1 VKLKNIVAVITG
13 GSRGVGLTIA
23 KEFVKEGAKVAICS
37 RSEGD
42 IRLAAKSLGGGK
54 GVFAAGCDASD
65 EGQVRDFVERASKEL
80 GRIDVLVNN
89 AGDAVSAP
97 LEKTKLELWKDMI
110 NSNMTTVFLFSREV
124 YPIMRKQGEGRIIN
138 IASIAGK
145 VGGKYISAYSASKH
159 GVVGFT
165 KSLAMEGAEHGIK
178 CNAIC
183 PGYLDTPLTERS
195 IKNIT
200 EKTGM
205 SLQQA
210 RRMLENENPQ
220 RRLIPPEEVA
230 SIAVFLASKEAGG
243 ITGEA
248 INVW

>member
-1 VKLKNIVAVITG
+1 MKLKNEVAIVTG
-13 GSRGVGLTIA
+13 ASRGVGLAIA
-23 KEFVKEGAKVAICS
+23 REFVKEGAKLAICS
-37 RSEGD
+37 RSEAD
-42 IRLAAKSLGGGK
+42 VKLAGKSLGK
-54 GVFAAGCDASD
+54 GIFAAGCDATQ
-65 EGQVRDFVERASKEL
+65 EAQVRDFVEKTVKQF
-80 GRIDVLVNN
+80 GRIDILVNN

-97 LEKTKLELWKDMI
+97 LEKTRLDLWNEMI
-110 NSNMTTVFLFSREV
+110 QTNLTSVFLFSREV

-138 IASIAGK
+138 IGSIAGK
-145 VGGKYISAYSASKH
+145 IGGKYIAAYSASKH
-159 GVVGFT
+159 GVIGFT

-178 CNAIC
+178 VNAIC

-205 SLQQA
+205 SFQQA

-220 RRLIPPEEVA
+220 RRLISPEEVA
-230 SIAVFLASKEAGG
+230 AITVFLASKEAGG

-248 INVW
+248 ISVW

>member
-1 VKLKNIVAVITG
+1 VKLKNEVAIVTG
-13 GSRGVGLTIA
+13 ASRGVGLAIA
-23 KEFVKEGAKVAICS
+23 REFAKEGARLAICS

-42 IRLAAKSLGGGK
+42 VKLAAKSLGK
-54 GVFAAGCDASD
+54 GVFAAGCDATH
-65 EGQVRDFVERASKEL
+65 EAQVRDFVEKTAKQF
-80 GRIDVLVNN
+80 GRIDILVNN

-97 LEKTKLELWKDMI
+97 LEKTKLELWNEMI
-110 NSNMTTVFLFSREV
+110 SMNLTSVFLFSREV
-124 YPIMRKQGEGRIIN
+124 YPIMRKQGDGRIIN
-138 IASIAGK
+138 IGSIAGK
-145 VGGKYISAYSASKH
+145 IGGKYIAAYSASKH
-159 GVVGFT
+159 GVIGFT

-178 CNAIC
+178 VNAIC

-205 SLQQA
+205 SFQQA

-230 SIAVFLASKEAGG
+230 SIALFLASREAGG